1 VSCDAARLYLG
12 GTDEIVWL
20 DASGAVRGRGPTYGP
35 DRTAARPM
43 NGFDEDRRR
52 ENIVQW
58 VGWLVLIPALLL
70 SGCTAADPTP
80 EAHAPSPLAS
90 RATGCASQAQTG
102 PLPTWAR
109 AGFSGDGAG
118 VPHVFGRQG
127 DILGVLFGGTLSSP
141 PAPDRSNKILW
152 VSRVPVTPGGSLEIT
167 ATLDGT
173 TETVRRTVTGG
184 PGPSGI
190 DMPKPGCWHFALTW
204 SDHTDA
210 MDLAY
215 EPGP

>member
-1 VSCDAARLYLG
+1 
-12 GTDEIVWL
+12 
-20 DASGAVRGRGPTYGP
+20 
-35 DRTAARPM
+35 M
-43 NGFDEDRRR
+43 NGSDVDRPR
-52 ENIVQW
+52 ENILQRA
-58 VGWLVLIPALLL
+58 GSLVLIAALLV
-70 SGCTAADPTP
+70 SGCTTADTTP
-80 EAHAPSPLAS
+80 KARPPSPAAN
-90 RATGCASQAQTG
+90 RATECTSEAQTG

-109 AGFSGDGAG
+109 AGFSSDGAG

-210 MDLAY
+210 MDLTY
-215 EPGP
+215 EPEP

>member
-1 VSCDAARLYLG
+1 
-12 GTDEIVWL
+12 
-20 DASGAVRGRGPTYGP
+20 
-35 DRTAARPM
+35 M
-43 NGFDEDRRR
+43 NGFDVDRPR
-52 ENIVQW
+52 ENISQW
-58 VGWLVLIPALLL
+58 PGRLVLIAALLV
-70 SGCTAADPTP
+70 SGCTAADTTAKARPP
-80 EAHAPSPLAS
+80 APAAS
-90 RATGCASQAQTG
+90 RATGCTSQTQTG

-118 VPHVFGRQG
+118 VPHVFARQG

-141 PAPDRSNKILW
+141 PTPERSNKILW

-173 TETVRRTVTGG
+173 TETARRTVAGG

-204 SDHTDA
+204 SDHTDT
-210 MDLAY
+210 MDLTY
-215 EPGP
+215 KPVL